1 MLTVDM
7 ASQYYGSR
15 DNFSKL
21 SAQIQEKFR
30 ANQQTLEIYE
40 KKNQW
45 RAEMEAIVR
54 TLHPRCRLVLSG
66 SSANGFGSI
75 HSDIDLVLCFE
86 GSTVTSPT
94 MLRRIDSLFTQNP
107 RRFQTEVKL
116 DVLAPIKL
124 CH

>member
-1 MLTVDM
+1 M
-7 ASQYYGSR
+7 ASEYYSSR
-15 DNFSKL
+15 DNFPKL

-30 ANQQTLEIYE
+30 ANQQTLEIHE

-45 RAEMEAIVR
+45 RAEMEGIVR

-94 MLRRIDSLFTQNP
+94 MLRRIDSLFTRNP

-116 DVLAPIKL
+116 DVLALNKL

>member
-21 SAQIQEKFR
+21 SAQIQDKFR

-40 KKNQW
+40 RKNQW

-54 TLHPRCRLVLSG
+54 TLHPRYRLVLSG
-66 SSANGFGSI
+66 SSANAFS
-75 HSDIDLVLCFE
+75 
-86 GSTVTSPT
+86 
-94 MLRRIDSLFTQNP
+94 LRI
-107 RRFQTEVKL
+107 
-116 DVLAPIKL
+116 LAVFKQR
-124 CH
+124 

>member
-1 MLTVDM
+1 M
-7 ASQYYGSR
+7 ASECYSSR
-15 DNFSKL
+15 DNFPKL

-30 ANQQTLEIYE
+30 TNQQTLEIYE

-45 RAEMEAIVR
+45 RAEMEGIVR
-54 TLHPRCRLVLSG
+54 ALHPRCRLVLSG
-66 SSANGFGSI
+66 STANGFGSI

-94 MLRRIDSLFTQNP
+94 MLRRIDSLFTQYP

-116 DVLAPIKL
+116 DVFALNEL